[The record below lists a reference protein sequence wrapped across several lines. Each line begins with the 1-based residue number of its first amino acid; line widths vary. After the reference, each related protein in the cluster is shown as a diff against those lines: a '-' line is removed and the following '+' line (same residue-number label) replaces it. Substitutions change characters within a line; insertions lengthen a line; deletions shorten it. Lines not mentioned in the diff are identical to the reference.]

1 MKQKSMVRQ
10 VQEALQ
16 VQLRIGEKRHD
27 AKKTEHTHSPAGIFS
42 YRTFETYMKQGCAFA
57 KWAKLEHGSRTLA
70 EARPY
75 VESYLQSGIDRG
87 LSAYTLSTQRAALC
101 KLYGC
106 TARDFAIQLPERRR
120 EDIQRSRKK
129 AARDYGFSKENNA
142 DILAFARVT
151 GLRRHELAAV
161 KPEQIRQNTDG
172 SVTICQIKGKGG
184 KVRDIDVLLG
194 KEEAVLK
201 FAGNPAGRPVFSSVP
216 SHMDVHGCRR
226 EYANAMYH
234 SYQEKLWKTEGRDF
248 RNLPPIWEL
257 RPVRNPDGSYLKKPD
272 GRRVKTWQLISSY
285 YRCKKDRRGVVYD
298 KKVMLYVSRQLGHNR
313 ISVVA
318 GHYLGK

>member
-1 MKQKSMVRQ
+1 MKHKSMVRQ
-10 VQEALQ
+10 VQETLQ
-16 VQLRIGEKRHD
+16 DQLRIGESRHS
-27 AKKTEHTHSPAGIFS
+27 AKKAEATHSPAGIFS

-57 KWAKLEHGSRTLA
+57 NWAKAQYKFRTLEA
-70 EARPY
+70 ARPY
-75 VESYLQSGIDRG
+75 VETYLQNGIDRG

-120 EDIQRSRKK
+120 EDIQRSRNE
-129 AARDYGFSKENNA
+129 AVRDYGFSKENNT
-142 DILAFARVT
+142 DILDFARAI

-161 KPEQIRQNTDG
+161 KPEQIRQNTDR
-172 SVTICQIKGKGG
+172 SVTICGVKGKGS
-184 KVRDIDVLLG
+184 KVRDIAVLLG

-201 FAGNPAGRPVFSSVP
+201 FAGNPAGKPVFASVP

-234 SYQEKLWKTEGRDF
+234 TYQEKLRKTEGRDF

-257 RPVRNPDGSYLKKPD
+257 RPVRKPDGSYLKYPD
-272 GRRVKTWQLISSY
+272 GRRVKEWQFVSSY
-285 YRCKKDRRGVVYD
+285 YRCKNDRKGVVYD

-313 ISVVA
+313 ISVIA
-318 GHYLGK
+318 GHYLNK

>member
-1 MKQKSMVRQ
+1 MKHKSMVRQ

-16 VQLRIGEKRHD
+16 NQLRIGESRHD
-27 AKKTEHTHSPAGIFS
+27 AKLAKATHSPAGIFS

-57 KWAKLEHGSRTLA
+57 NWAKAQYKCRTL
-70 EARPY
+70 ETARPY
-75 VESYLQSGIDRG
+75 AETYLQNGIDRG

-120 EDIQRSRKK
+120 EDIQRSRNE
-129 AARDYGFSKENNA
+129 AARDYGFSKENNT
-142 DILAFARVT
+142 DILDFARAT

-172 SVTICQIKGKGG
+172 SVTICEVKGKGG
-184 KVRDIDVLLG
+184 KVRDIDVLPG
-194 KEEAVLK
+194 KEAAVLK
-201 FAGNPAGRPVFSSVP
+201 FAGNPAGKPVFASVP

-234 SYQEKLWKTEGRDF
+234 TYQEKLRKTEGRDF

-257 RPVRNPDGSYLKKPD
+257 RPVRNPDGSYLKYPD
-272 GRRVKTWQLISSY
+272 GRRVKERQLVSSY
-285 YRCKKDRRGVVYD
+285 YRCKNDRKGVVYD

-313 ISVVA
+313 ISVIA
-318 GHYLGK
+318 GHYLNK

>member
-1 MKQKSMVRQ
+1 MKHKSMVRQ

-16 VQLRIGEKRHD
+16 DQLRIGESRHD
-27 AKKTEHTHSPAGIFS
+27 AKKAEATHSPTGIFS

-57 KWAKLEHGSRTLA
+57 NWAKAQYKCRTLEA
-70 EARPY
+70 ARPY
-75 VESYLQSGIDRG
+75 VETYLQNGIDRG

-106 TARDFAIQLPERRR
+106 KAGDFAIQLPERRR
-120 EDIQRSRKK
+120 EDIQRSRNE
-129 AARDYGFSKENNA
+129 AARDYGFSKENNT
-142 DILAFARVT
+142 DILDFARAT

-161 KPEQIRQNTDG
+161 KPEQICQNTDG
-172 SVTICQIKGKGG
+172 SVTICEVKGKGG
-184 KVRDIDVLLG
+184 KVRHIDVLPG
-194 KEEAVLK
+194 KEAAVLK
-201 FAGNPAGRPVFSSVP
+201 FAGNPAGKPVFASVP

-234 SYQEKLWKTEGRDF
+234 TYQEKLRKTEGRDF

-257 RPVRNPDGSYLKKPD
+257 RPVRKPDGSYLKYPD
-272 GRRVKTWQLISSY
+272 GRRVKEWQLVSSY
-285 YRCKKDRRGVVYD
+285 YRCKNDRKGVVYD

-313 ISVVA
+313 ISVIA
-318 GHYLGK
+318 GHYLNK

>member
-1 MKQKSMVRQ
+1 MKHKSMVRQ
-10 VQEALQ
+10 VQKTLQ
-16 VQLRIGEKRHD
+16 DQLRIGESRHD
-27 AKKTEHTHSPAGIFS
+27 AKRAEATHSPAGIFS
-42 YRTFETYMKQGCAFA
+42 YRTFETYMKQSCAFA
-57 KWAKLEHGSRTLA
+57 NWAKAQYKCRTLEA
-70 EARPY
+70 ARPY
-75 VESYLQSGIDRG
+75 VETYLQNGIDRR

-106 TARDFAIQLPERRR
+106 TSQDFAIQLPERRR
-120 EDIQRSRKK
+120 EDIQRSRKE

-142 DILAFARVT
+142 DILAFAKAT

-172 SVTICQIKGKGG
+172 SMTICQIKGKGG
-184 KVRDIDVLLG
+184 KVRDIDVLPG

-216 SHMDVHGCRR
+216 SHMDVHDCRR

-272 GRRVKTWQLISSY
+272 GSRVKTWQIVSSY

-313 ISVVA
+313 ISVIA
-318 GHYLGK
+318 GHYLGR

>member
-10 VQEALQ
+10 VQEDLQ

-27 AKKTEHTHSPAGIFS
+27 AKKAEHTHSPAGMFS
-42 YRTFETYMKQGCAFA
+42 YRTFETYMKQSCAFA
-57 KWAKLEHGSRTLA
+57 NWAKAQYKCRTLEA
-70 EARPY
+70 ARPY
-75 VESYLQSGIDRG
+75 VETYLQNGIDRG

-106 TARDFAIQLPERRR
+106 KAEAFHITLPHRERQSI
-120 EDIQRSRKK
+120 ERSRNE

-142 DILAFARVT
+142 DILAFAKAT

-161 KPEQIRQNTDG
+161 RPEQIRQNTDG
-172 SVTICQIKGKGG
+172 SVTICDVKGKGG
-184 KVRDIDVLLG
+184 KVRDIDVLPG
-194 KEEAVLK
+194 KEESVLK
-201 FAGNPAGRPVFSSVP
+201 FAGNTAGKPVFASVP
-216 SHMDVHGCRR
+216 SHMDVHSYRR

-234 SYQEKLWKTEGRDF
+234 SYQEKLRKTEGRDF

-272 GRRVKTWQLISSY
+272 GSLVKTWQLVSSY

-313 ISVVA
+313 ISVIA
-318 GHYLGK
+318 GHYLNR

>member
-27 AKKTEHTHSPAGIFS
+27 AKKAENTHSPAGIFS
-42 YRTFETYMKQGCAFA
+42 YRTFETYMKQSCAFA
-57 KWAKLEHGSRTLA
+57 KWAKSEHRSRTLA

-75 VESYLQSGIDRG
+75 VESYLKSGIDRG
-87 LSAYTLSTQRAALC
+87 LSAYTLATQRAALC

-106 TARDFAIQLPERRR
+106 TAQDFAVTLPHRERQ
-120 EDIQRSRKK
+120 DIERSRKE

-142 DILAFARVT
+142 DILAFARAT
-151 GLRRHELAAV
+151 GLRRHELAAI

-184 KVRDIDVLLG
+184 KVRDIDVLPG

-226 EYANAMYH
+226 EYANTMYH
-234 SYQEKLWKTEGRDF
+234 RYQEKLRKTEGRDF

-272 GRRVKTWQLISSY
+272 GSRVKTWQLVSSY